1 MRIGRIWDFIMRR
14 KTQIFVPFF
23 LLVVIMVSV
32 IGSFMPHF
40 LAGRRNVIDQNESAI
55 IYNNSLILSISSS
68 TGSTAYSLEFQDNF
82 QSASIA
88 IYPEKLPGE
97 AYIRIFDEDGVL
109 VKGEYTTIKEPA
121 EVDQNTP
128 STDTDALA
136 SRSNSLSSNG
146 VSYLL
151 TEELKKYTLNLQPGY
166 ILELHSSSKNQASF
180 LSTLDQV
187 LATEF
192 LPSSETERY
201 VVMPNGLKKLSWDDT
216 TASDALYSQLQRYLT
231 NLIANYQTIIDD
243 ETLNH
248 KTADLARK
256 TQVIH
261 AYQTLKEADRIEFA
275 EFIDHLR
282 RGGSPVITY
291 TGSDTYYINESIDF
305 ADYVVILDNEDGEI
319 PISNLQIAHEINW
332 SQPGDYT
339 VELTASDSDHNITI
353 LSLTLTLVKPNDDS
367 ELPDSPDSPD
377 SPDDPGSSD
386 ITDIPN
392 DPSTPDDQP
401 PDDTDLPDDS
411 NASPDSPEA
420 PDTTPP
426 AQLPQPLPPNDPS
439 QSLGNLTYP
448 SSSATEPDDK
458 DNNSQAPTA
467 PVIPSGIGTNAPIEP
482 EEEPSTPTQ
491 VWDNNRPEPIIT
503 STPSEETS
511 PTEEFNWKT
520 LFPFVIGI
528 IFLIL
533 IIKFIFDHYVR

>member
-1 MRIGRIWDFIMRR
+1 MKIGRIWDFIMRR
-14 KTQIFVPFF
+14 KTQVFVPFF
-23 LLVVIMVSV
+23 LLVVILTSI

-40 LAGRRNVIDQNESAI
+40 LAGRRNVIDQNESEI
-55 IYNNSLILSISSS
+55 IYNNSLIVSISSS

-109 VKGEYTTIKEPA
+109 VKGEYTTIKEPV
-121 EVDQNTP
+121 EPNE
-128 STDTDALA
+128 DALGANTSA
-136 SRSNSLSSNG
+136 STSKPTSPPLNE
-146 VSYLL
+146 VSYIL
-151 TEELKKYTLNLQPGY
+151 TEELREYTINLQPGY
-166 ILELHSSSKNQASF
+166 ILELHSGLRNQVQF
-180 LSTLDQV
+180 LSTLDQH

-201 VVMPNGLKKLSWDDT
+201 VIMPNGLKKLSWDDT

-291 TGSDTYYINESIDF
+291 TGSDTYYIDESIDF

-367 ELPDSPDSPD
+367 ELPDSPD

>member
-23 LLVVIMVSV
+23 LLVVIMASV

-40 LAGRRNVIDQNESAI
+40 LAGRRNVIDQNESEI

-97 AYIRIFDEDGVL
+97 AYIRIFDENKVL
-109 VKGEYTTIKEPA
+109 IKGEYTTIKEPV
-121 EVDQNTP
+121 EPNE
-128 STDTDALA
+128 DALGADTSA
-136 SRSNSLSSNG
+136 STSKPTSPPLNE

-151 TEELKKYTLNLQPGY
+151 TEELREYTINLQPGY
-166 ILELHSSSKNQASF
+166 ILELHSGLRNQVQF
-180 LSTLDQV
+180 LSTLDQQ

-192 LPSSETERY
+192 LPSNETERY

-291 TGSDTYYINESIDF
+291 TGSDTYYIDESIDF

-367 ELPDSPDSPD
+367 ELPDSPD